1 MLNVD
6 LVGHRKPEIRII
18 RVIRVQKPRTP
29 GRLYSI
35 RTSDCKITKSPLHGW
50 DKSFEL
56 MLDVEC

>member
-29 GRLYSI
+29 EGYIPSVHLIAKLRN
-35 RTSDCKITKSPLHGW
+35 RP
-50 DKSFEL
+50 
-56 MLDVEC
+56 